1 MPNDADRNSLMS
13 TIGSATRSS
22 MKQKATSNSSPTAI
36 APSTHGL
43 VQPVVES
50 PYG

>member
-1 MPNDADRNSLMS
+1 MPNDAERNSLMS

-22 MKQKATSNSSPTAI
+22 MKQNATSDSRPKMI

-43 VQPVVES
+43 VHPVVES
-50 PYG
+50 P